1 MIKFFRKIRQQL
13 LTENKFSKYLLYAIG
28 EIILVVIG
36 ILIALQINNANDS
49 RIEKARE
56 IKYLNNIK
64 IDLYK
69 DIENLEYNI
78 EFREK
83 KSKGTQKVIE
93 QINGMLIENM
103 TETAYNVVNTLYQ
116 EKFEPSNVT
125 YNDLVNSGNMNLIS
139 NDSIK
144 IDLFELSLLY
154 QRNSYGIDHET
165 KEYEEFISKPIYKF
179 VDIERMKP
187 VFLGI
192 KTAEE
197 ENLSEKDFEE
207 LFKSKEYKNG
217 CVVSNWTTE
226 EMLDIYK
233 KIKTKSER
241 IIKLIDMELEK

>member
-36 ILIALQINNANDS
+36 ILIALQINNANNS

-56 IKYLNNIK
+56 IKYLKNIK

-83 KSKGTQKVIE
+83 KSKGTEKIIE
-93 QINGMLIENM
+93 QINGMLIEDM
-103 TETAYNVVNTLYQ
+103 SETAYNVVNTLYQ

-125 YNDLVNSGNMNLIS
+125 YNDLVSSGNMNLIS

-144 IDLFELSLLY
+144 MDLFELSLLY

-197 ENLSEKDFEE
+197 VNLSEKDFEE

>member
-93 QINGMLIENM
+93 QIKGMLIENM